1 MVRRTLALV
10 AALVAALFAF
20 AGPAH
25 AGGPTSVMLSAPPS
39 VVAVGYNDQRYYD
52 LQQLIQTAP
61 KLDAAGAVHES
72 GKFVRATWLIHDMSV
87 WRIDIIYPDAPGG
100 PWISTQEF
108 NGTTPSKVTWHRAA
122 DPVKLLR
129 LLDSFKLRSGEF
141 DGGPTLDDGYVVP
154 TPDAAGAPV
163 QTQPPAVAT
172 AATGATAST
181 SFFTGWRWI
190 IPGVLLGAAIAVGAV
205 RLFSKRGDWQLI
217 DAE

>member
-1 MVRRTLALV
+1 
-10 AALVAALFAF
+10 
-20 AGPAH
+20 
-25 AGGPTSVMLSAPPS
+25 
-39 VVAVGYNDQRYYD
+39 
-52 LQQLIQTAP
+52 
-61 KLDAAGAVHES
+61 
-72 GKFVRATWLIHDMSV
+72 
-87 WRIDIIYPDAPGG
+87 
-100 PWISTQEF
+100 
-108 NGTTPSKVTWHRAA
+108 
-122 DPVKLLR
+122 VKLLR

-172 AATGATAST
+172 AATGTTAST